1 MQYSDIHKAVFLER
15 PNRFIAHCT
24 VDGMLETVHVK
35 NTGRCRELLVP
46 GATVYLEK
54 SSNPNRKTAYDL
66 VTVET
71 PFGLVNMDAA
81 APNQVAGELLRAGAI
96 LSSPTLVQPEVRFG
110 ASRLDFYAENDRQR
124 LFVEVKGVTLRQ
136 GEWAVFPDAPT
147 VRGAKHMGELVQA
160 VAQGYRAIALLI
172 VQMGG
177 CTAFRPNRET
187 DPAFCRALRDARA
200 AGVEVRAVDCRVTP
214 DTVTANRELPV
225 DLDGIKSVDKTPV
238 AY

>member
-24 VDGMLETVHVK
+24 VDGRLETVHVK

-81 APNQVAGELLRAGAI
+81 APNQVAGELLRTGAI

-160 VAQGYRAIALLI
+160 VAQGCRAMALLI

-214 DTVTANRELPV
+214 NTVTANRELPV
-225 DLDGIKSVDKTPV
+225 DLDGHKNC
-238 AY
+238 

>member
-24 VDGMLETVHVK
+24 VDGRLETVHVK

-96 LSSPTLVQPEVRFG
+96 LSSPTLVRPEVRFG
-110 ASRLDFYAENDRQR
+110 ASRLDFYAENDQQR

-136 GEWAVFPDAPT
+136 GAWAVFPDAPT
-147 VRGAKHMGELVQA
+147 VRGTKHMGELVQA
-160 VAQGYRAIALLI
+160 VAQGYRAMALLI

-214 DTVTANRELPV
+214 NTVTANRELPV
-225 DLDGIKSVDKTPV
+225 DLDGHKNC
-238 AY
+238 

>member
-81 APNQVAGELLRAGAI
+81 APNQVAGELLRTGAI

-160 VAQGYRAIALLI
+160 VAQGYRAMALLI

-187 DPAFCRALRDARA
+187 DPAFCRALRDAQA

-225 DLDGIKSVDKTPV
+225 NLDRHKNC
-238 AY
+238 

>member
-110 ASRLDFYAENDRQR
+110 ASRLDFMR
-124 LFVEVKGVTLRQ
+124 K
-136 GEWAVFPDAPT
+136 
-147 VRGAKHMGELVQA
+147 
-160 VAQGYRAIALLI
+160 
-172 VQMGG
+172 
-177 CTAFRPNRET
+177 
-187 DPAFCRALRDARA
+187 
-200 AGVEVRAVDCRVTP
+200 
-214 DTVTANRELPV
+214 
-225 DLDGIKSVDKTPV
+225 
-238 AY
+238 

>member
-160 VAQGYRAIALLI
+160 VAQGYRAMALLI

-187 DPAFCRALRDARA
+187 DPAFCRALRDARD

-214 DTVTANRELPV
+214 NTVTANRELPV
-225 DLDGIKSVDKTPV
+225 DLDGHKNC
-238 AY
+238 

>member
-1 MQYSDIHKAVFLER
+1 MQ
-15 PNRFIAHCT
+15 
-24 VDGMLETVHVK
+24 ETVHVK

-96 LSSPTLVQPEVRFG
+96 LPSPTLVQPEVRFG

-160 VAQGYRAIALLI
+160 VAQGYRAMALLI

-187 DPAFCRALRDARA
+187 DPAFCRALRDAQA

-225 DLDGIKSVDKTPV
+225 NLDRHKNC
-238 AY
+238 

>member
-147 VRGAKHMGELVQA
+147 VRGTKHMGELVQA
-160 VAQGYRAIALLI
+160 VAQGYRAMALLI

-177 CTAFRPNRET
+177 CTAFRPNWET
-187 DPAFCRALRDARA
+187 DSAFCRALRDARA
-200 AGVEVRAVDCRVTP
+200 AGGASCGLPGDPGYGNCQP
-214 DTVTANRELPV
+214 GTAGGPGRH
-225 DLDGIKSVDKTPV
+225 KKC
-238 AY
+238 

>member
-96 LSSPTLVQPEVRFG
+96 LSSPTLVRPEVRFG
-110 ASRLDFYAENDRQR
+110 ASRLDFYAENDQQR

-136 GEWAVFPDAPT
+136 GAWAVFPDAPT

-160 VAQGYRAIALLI
+160 VAQGYRAMALLI

-214 DTVTANRELPV
+214 NTVTANRELPV
-225 DLDGIKSVDKTPV
+225 DLDGHKNC
-238 AY
+238 

>member
-71 PFGLVNMDAA
+71 PFGPVNMDAA

-96 LSSPTLVQPEVRFG
+96 LSSPTLVRPEVRFG
-110 ASRLDFYAENDRQR
+110 ASRLDFYAENDQQR

-136 GEWAVFPDAPT
+136 GAWAVFPDAPT
-147 VRGAKHMGELVQA
+147 VRGTKHMGELVQA
-160 VAQGYRAIALLI
+160 VAQGYRAMALLI

-214 DTVTANRELPV
+214 NTVTANRELPV
-225 DLDGIKSVDKTPV
+225 DLDGHKNC
-238 AY
+238 

>member
-1 MQYSDIHKAVFLER
+1 
-15 PNRFIAHCT
+15 
-24 VDGMLETVHVK
+24 MLETVHVK

-160 VAQGYRAIALLI
+160 VAQGYRAMALLI

-187 DPAFCRALRDARA
+187 DPAFCRALRDARD

-214 DTVTANRELPV
+214 NTVTANRELPV
-225 DLDGIKSVDKTPV
+225 DLDGHKNC
-238 AY
+238 

>member
-1 MQYSDIHKAVFLER
+1 MCR
-15 PNRFIAHCT
+15 
-24 VDGMLETVHVK
+24 

-136 GEWAVFPDAPT
+136 GEWAVFPDAPLFGAPSTWESWCRRWRRAT
-147 VRGAKHMGELVQA
+147 VPWRFLLCRWAGAPHS
-160 VAQGYRAIALLI
+160 
-172 VQMGG
+172 
-177 CTAFRPNRET
+177 
-187 DPAFCRALRDARA
+187 DPTGRRIRLF
-200 AGVEVRAVDCRVTP
+200 AGHCLTP
-214 DTVTANRELPV
+214 KLPV
-225 DLDGIKSVDKTPV
+225 
-238 AY
+238 

>member
-147 VRGAKHMGELVQA
+147 VRGTKHMGELVQA
-160 VAQGYRAIALLI
+160 VAQGYRAMALLI

-177 CTAFRPNRET
+177 CTAFRPNWET
-187 DPAFCRALRDARA
+187 DSAFCRALRDARA

-214 DTVTANRELPV
+214 DTVTANRELSV
-225 DLDGIKSVDKTPV
+225 DLDGHKKC
-238 AY
+238 

>member
-24 VDGMLETVHVK
+24 VDGRLETVHVK

-46 GATVYLEK
+46 GTTVYLEK

-96 LSSPTLVQPEVRFG
+96 LSSPTLVRPEVRFG

-160 VAQGYRAIALLI
+160 VAQGYRAMALLI

-225 DLDGIKSVDKTPV
+225 DLDGHKNC
-238 AY
+238 

>member
-71 PFGLVNMDAA
+71 PFGPVNMDAA

-124 LFVEVKGVTLRQ
+124 LFVEVKCVTLRQ

-147 VRGAKHMGELVQA
+147 VRGTKHMGELVQA
-160 VAQGYRAIALLI
+160 VAQGYRAMALLI

-187 DPAFCRALRDARA
+187 DPAFCRALRDAQA

-214 DTVTANRELPV
+214 NTVTANRELPV
-225 DLDGIKSVDKTPV
+225 DLDGHKNC
-238 AY
+238 

>member
-24 VDGMLETVHVK
+24 VDGVRETVHVK

-96 LSSPTLVQPEVRFG
+96 LPSPTLVRPEVRFG

-160 VAQGYRAIALLI
+160 VAQGYRAMALLI

-187 DPAFCRALRDARA
+187 DPAFCRALRDAQA

-225 DLDGIKSVDKTPV
+225 DLDGHKNC
-238 AY
+238 